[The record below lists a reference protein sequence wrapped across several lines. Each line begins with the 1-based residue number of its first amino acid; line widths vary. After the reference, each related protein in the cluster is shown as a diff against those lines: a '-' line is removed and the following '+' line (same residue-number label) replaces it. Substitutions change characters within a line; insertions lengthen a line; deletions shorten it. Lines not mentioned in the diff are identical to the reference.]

1 MSLTAHVYQI
11 YIAASPEQVWAA
23 ITESEWTRRYFH
35 ATSFVEPP
43 QCGKAYRTVR
53 ADGRP
58 AIDGVI
64 EEMQPPGARTPGR
77 FVQTWHI
84 LYDSA
89 LEQEPPGRVELTA
102 RAVGGALPRL
112 VPAVIQR
119 PAEQLALPLPE
130 VRPGGPVDVPHR

>member
-1 MSLTAHVYQI
+1 MSLNTHVYQI

-35 ATSFVEPP
+35 TTSFVEPP
-43 QCGKAYRTVR
+43 QRGKAYRTVR

-64 EEMQPPGARTPGR
+64 EEMQPPIAGSPGR

-84 LYDSA
+84 LYDAA
-89 LEQEPPGRVELTA
+89 LE
-102 RAVGGALPRL
+102 
-112 VPAVIQR
+112 
-119 PAEQLALPLPE
+119 
-130 VRPGGPVDVPHR
+130 